1 MTGYTWQVEATENPR
16 FPFRIAIREGEKTVL
31 ALRAQDKWPGQKGQI
46 FCLRETEA
54 QEDGENLELLET
66 VPIAVLRRQGKRVEI
81 VLDRANRKRCD
92 FLFLKKVNSA
102 GERYE
107 QIFFR
112 TQTGLRAHRSKGS
125 PLLYGSETLEV
136 VIDSAE
142 RYPWRFPSAEITRSK
157 LSAGDYA
164 LVWENRFIA
173 VVERKTF
180 DNLLHDLYEIRICHQ
195 KLTELSSFPNPA
207 LVVEAQYGDFSDP
220 KRIGDRLSA
229 PHLNRLIGEISAL
242 HPGLQ
247 IIFAGNRKL
256 ANAWTT
262 RFFQAVRSRIAD
274 TGQSSVEAAE
284 RPPTYLATPVR
295 IDLEIR
301 KAVLENFGRRQ
312 EGCSMQD
319 LREAFPGAE
328 TTVIRRVVQQ
338 LKREDKI
345 YSTGKSRATRYFS
358 KLESR

>member
-1 MTGYTWQVEATENPR
+1 MTGYTWQVEKTENPR
-16 FPFRIAIREGEKTVL
+16 FPYRIAIREAEKTVL

-46 FCLRETEA
+46 FCLRETGSPD
-54 QEDGENLELLET
+54 DGENLELVET

-92 FLFLKKVNSA
+92 FLFLRKTNKT
-102 GERYE
+102 GEPYE

-125 PLLYGSETLEV
+125 PLLYGSETVEV
-136 VIDSAE
+136 VIDSSE
-142 RYPWRFPSAEITRSK
+142 RYPWRFPSAEITRTK
-157 LSAGDYA
+157 LPAGDYA
-164 LVWENRFIA
+164 LVWENRYIA

-262 RFFQAVRSRIAD
+262 RFFQAVRSRVAD

-284 RPPTYLATPVR
+284 RPPTFLATPVR

-301 KAVLENFGRRQ
+301 KAVLENYGQRQ
-312 EGCSMQD
+312 EGCSMQE
-319 LREAFPGAE
+319 LREAFPDAD
-328 TTVIRRVVQQ
+328 TPLIRRVVQQ

-345 YSTGKSRATRYFS
+345 YSTGKSRGTRYFS
-358 KLESR
+358 KLEAP